1 MKRILLSLFS
11 VVIAVCLASCG
22 LSNETDSSKEKFLEY
37 MDKQGYVTIA
47 TEYLEHEYDGDT
59 TSPQIVSKLSS
70 TKEDSPTIEYYIT
83 EDWASA
89 KYYAVTWAQEYELQ
103 DATIKNYSITKSDID
118 STIDSNML
126 AGMPKHFHFS
136 YKFKNKS
143 SEAKDYGY
151 VLICTKDNTI
161 LKTYCKFEE
170 KDKAKEIFNALGYEM

>member
-11 VVIAVCLASCG
+11 VVIAVYLASCG

-47 TEYLEHEYDGDT
+47 FENESDEDLI
-59 TSPQIVSKLSS
+59 PRQIVSQLSS

-89 KYYAVTWAQEYELQ
+89 KYYAVIWAQKYELQ
-103 DATIKNYSITKSDID
+103 DATIQNYSITKSDID

-136 YKFKNKS
+136 YKFKNKRS
-143 SEAKDYGY
+143 GADDYDY
-151 VLICTKDNTI
+151 VLISTKDNTI